1 MVRGRPLKNPRFAF
15 ILFVGLHV
23 LHCGLKCAGHGCVVC
38 CWCYCVLMPSLR
50 SISPLAATS
59 RKRPQR
65 GTRAWQAPHSK
76 HAPAKPVLNMV
87 CSYVRSLYV
96 ILMCVCV
103 PLVGAPLIV
112 CNLKA
117 VRPSVSL
124 TSRVC
129 LTGHMSTNCRFPK
142 HPHFAGAPPGTF
154 RAARIFLSAC
164 LPGTVGFL
172 MMLISCLL
180 CQCLCLRWWLWL

>member
-1 MVRGRPLKNPRFAF
+1 MLKTDSGYPRGAEITLSN
-15 ILFVGLHV
+15 
-23 LHCGLKCAGHGCVVC
+23 
-38 CWCYCVLMPSLR
+38 
-50 SISPLAATS
+50 
-59 RKRPQR
+59 
-65 GTRAWQAPHSK
+65 SK
-76 HAPAKPVLNMV
+76 HAPAKPVSNMV

-154 RAARIFLSAC
+154 SAARIFLSAC
-164 LPGTVGFL
+164 LPGMVGFL

-180 CQCLCLRWWLWL
+180 CQHTAPHCNTSQHTATHCNTLFHTAHTAIHCSTL